1 MRRLGTLAILTLV
14 LVAIF
19 GSTTLASKPITS
31 FAAHASNAAQGGS
44 LHILAAVKHP
54 DRHATFTASAVVHFA
69 SGDVNVD
76 LHRAGRSFTAHA
88 KVPVAAA
95 EATGP
100 VAVDVTITNGASSA
114 VVTVHGVIH
123 RAHKV

>member
-54 DRHATFTASAVVHFA
+54 DRHATFTATAVVHFA
-69 SGDVNVD
+69 SGDVNVT
-76 LHRAGRSFTAHA
+76 LIRAGRSFTAHA
-88 KVPVAAA
+88 KV
-95 EATGP
+95 P